1 MKKESKESKKNNK
14 EGLSWQMKAEL
25 DMKKRQQK
33 KIEI

>member
-1 MKKESKESKKNNK
+1 MKKNNK
-14 EGLSWQMKAEL
+14 EGQSWLMKAEL